1 MSVVEDFVGGVVDG
15 ALKEIL
21 RKRKRTRRTRRK
33 STGTAEII
41 IRELEKV
48 LSPAKKKR
56 SRKRTTKARST
67 STRRKTKARTAKRRT
82 ATRNRSRR

>member
-33 STGTAEII
+33 SAGTADVI
-41 IRELEKV
+41 IRELEKF
-48 LSPAKKKR
+48 LAPAKKQK

-82 ATRNRSRR
+82 ATRSRGRR

>member
-1 MSVVEDFVGGVVDG
+1 MSVVDDFVGGLVDG

-21 RKRKRTRRTRRK
+21 RKPKRTRRTRRRNA
-33 STGTAEII
+33 GAAETI

-48 LSPAKKKR
+48 LSPARKQK

-82 ATRNRSRR
+82 AKRSRGRR